1 MSALENDP
9 SDDRTMRAA
18 RFTELL
24 ADGLTM
30 LETQMGLI
38 AKRQQD
44 SGGELQSSDLTRLE
58 KIYRVAREFQ
68 RLVAGSPEPRM
79 TAPGASSSDL
89 SDSPLLRAIALKE
102 ERDREA
108 DTPSDIHSPLLEALA
123 RESVEGGAS
132 NSADAT

>member
-38 AKRQQD
+38 AKHQQD

-68 RLVAGSPEPRM
+68 RLAAESREPRM

-89 SDSPLLRAIALKE
+89 SDSPLLRALELKE

-108 DTPSDIHSPLLEALA
+108 DTPSDIHSPLLEALERKSA
-123 RESVEGGAS
+123 EGGAPS
-132 NSADAT
+132 NGAAG